1 MRKENLVNDSETQKI
16 YKFNNGYGASVI
28 CNDISYGHEEG
39 LWELAVIKWE
49 EDEWFLCYDTKITN
63 DVIGHLNED
72 EVDKLL
78 VEISKLEADENDI

>member
-39 LWELAVIKWE
+39 LWELAVIKWN
-49 EDEWFLCYDTKITN
+49 EDKWSLCYDTEITN
-63 DVIGHLNED
+63 DVIGYLDED

-78 VEISKLEADENDI
+78 VKISELEADENDI